1 MTQKHP
7 GRVGTRVDI
16 ARQWDT
22 GVRYCPVEKQVV
34 LRRYWSDPLPS
45 DSTASVEKQS
55 APLSRGRALVRLGSI
70 GVVIL
75 CVVGVFL
82 YLGGWFS
89 PSAVTPARFV
99 DAFERADGVFSG
111 FRRNHAK
118 GVGVSGYFESNGQGA
133 RLSKAVV
140 FRAGRVPV
148 IGRFSFGGGDPNVAD
163 ASTSVRGLALLFRLP
178 DGEEWRTAMVNL
190 PVFPFQTPQDFYD
203 NLVAS
208 QPDPKTGKPDPEKM
222 KAFGASHPATVR
234 AIGIIQSHA
243 PSSGFDNTAFNS
255 LNAFRFIDAAGASIP
270 VRWSLA
276 PAQPF
281 AAATTAPT
289 AQTDKN
295 FMFDALIASI
305 LQHPLQWH
313 LIITIGQPG
322 DPTNDA
328 TMAWPDGRE
337 QVDVGT
343 LTLDHIESEETSP
356 ARDINFDP
364 LVLPSGMAPSDD
376 PLLSARSAIYS
387 QSFTR
392 RAGEAKTPSAISPA
406 EVGK

>member
-1 MTQKHP
+1 M
-7 GRVGTRVDI
+7 
-16 ARQWDT
+16 
-22 GVRYCPVEKQVV
+22 
-34 LRRYWSDPLPS
+34 PS
-45 DSTASVEKQS
+45 DSTAPAEKQP
-55 APLSRGRALVRLGSI
+55 APLSRGSALRRLVSI

-75 CVVGVFL
+75 CVAGGFL
-82 YLGGWFS
+82 CLGGWFS
-89 PSAVTPARFV
+89 PNALTPARFV
-99 DAFERADGVFSG
+99 NAFERTDGVHSG

-118 GVGVSGYFESNGQGA
+118 GVGVSGYFESNGEGA

-140 FRAGRVPV
+140 FKPGRMPV
-148 IGRFSFGGGDPNVAD
+148 IGRFSFGGGVPNVVD
-163 ASTSVRGLALLFRLP
+163 GPNMVRGLGLLFWLP
-178 DGEEWRTAMVNL
+178 DGEEWRTAMINL
-190 PVFPFQTPQDFYD
+190 PVFPFQTPQAFYD

-222 KAFGASHPATVR
+222 AAFAASHPATLR
-234 AIGIIQSHA
+234 ALGIIQSHA
-243 PSSGFDNTAFNS
+243 PSSGFDNTVFNS
-255 LNAFRFIDAAGASIP
+255 LNAFRFIDAAGKSIP
-270 VRWSLA
+270 VRWTLA
-276 PAQPF
+276 PVQPF
-281 AAATTAPT
+281 AAASVAAT

-295 FMFDALIASI
+295 YMFDEFIASI

-328 TMAWPDGRE
+328 TLAWPNGRE

-343 LTLDHIESEETSP
+343 LTLDHIESEESSP

-364 LVLPSGMAPSDD
+364 LVLPSGMALSDD

-392 RAGEAKTPSAISPA
+392 RAGEAKTPSAISTA
-406 EVGK
+406 EVRK

>member
-1 MTQKHP
+1 M
-7 GRVGTRVDI
+7 
-16 ARQWDT
+16 A
-22 GVRYCPVEKQVV
+22 
-34 LRRYWSDPLPS
+34 S
-45 DSTASVEKQS
+45 DSTVSAEKQP
-55 APLSRGRALVRLGSI
+55 APLNSGRALVRAGVI
-70 GVVIL
+70 GVIL
-75 CVVGVFL
+75 LCIAGGFL

-89 PSAVTPARFV
+89 PNALTPARFV
-99 DAFERADGVFSG
+99 DAFERAGGVFAG

-140 FRAGRVPV
+140 FRPGRVPV
-148 IGRFSFGGGDPNVAD
+148 IGRFSFGGGDPHVAD
-163 ASTSVRGLALLFRLP
+163 APNMVRGLGVLFRLP

-222 KAFGASHPATVR
+222 AAFGASHPATVR
-234 AIGIIQSHA
+234 ALGIIQSHA

-255 LNAFRFIDAAGASIP
+255 LNAFRFIDAAGGSIP

-276 PAQPF
+276 PVEAF
-281 AAATTAPT
+281 ARVTAA

-295 FMFDALIASI
+295 YMFDTLIASI
-305 LQHPLQWH
+305 RQHPLQWH
-313 LIITIGQPG
+313 LIVTIGKPE

-328 TMAWPDGRE
+328 TVAWPDGRE

-343 LTLDHIESEETSP
+343 LTLDHIESEETSS

-392 RAGEAKTPSAISPA
+392 RAGETKTPSAISAA

>member
-1 MTQKHP
+1 
-7 GRVGTRVDI
+7 
-16 ARQWDT
+16 
-22 GVRYCPVEKQVV
+22 
-34 LRRYWSDPLPS
+34 LRWHWSDQLPS
-45 DSTASVEKQS
+45 DSTASVEKQP
-55 APLSRGRALVRLGSI
+55 APLSRGRALVRLGGI

-75 CVVGVFL
+75 CIAGGFF

-89 PSAVTPARFV
+89 PNALTPARFV
-99 DAFERADGVFSG
+99 DAFERALGVFPG

-148 IGRFSFGGGDPNVAD
+148 IGRFSFGGGDPNIAD
-163 ASTSVRGLALLFRLP
+163 APNMVRGLGLLFWLP

-190 PVFPFQTPQDFYD
+190 PVFPFQTQQAFYD

-222 KAFGASHPATVR
+222 AAFAASHPATVR
-234 AIGIIQSHA
+234 ALSIIQSHA
-243 PSSGFDNTAFNS
+243 PSSGFDDTAFNS
-255 LNAFRFIDAAGASIP
+255 LNAFRFIDAAGTSIP

-276 PAQPF
+276 PVQPF
-281 AAATTAPT
+281 VAVTTAAT

-295 FMFDALIASI
+295 YMFDALISSI

-313 LIITIGQPG
+313 LIITIGKPG

-328 TMAWPDGRE
+328 TLAWPDQRE
-337 QVDVGT
+337 QVDVGR
-343 LTLDHIESEETSP
+343 LTLNHIESEETSL

-392 RAGEAKTPSAISPA
+392 RSGETKTPSAISAA
-406 EVGK
+406 EVRR

>member
-1 MTQKHP
+1 M
-7 GRVGTRVDI
+7 
-16 ARQWDT
+16 
-22 GVRYCPVEKQVV
+22 
-34 LRRYWSDPLPS
+34 
-45 DSTASVEKQS
+45 
-55 APLSRGRALVRLGSI
+55 
-70 GVVIL
+70 
-75 CVVGVFL
+75 
-82 YLGGWFS
+82 
-89 PSAVTPARFV
+89 
-99 DAFERADGVFSG
+99 
-111 FRRNHAK
+111 
-118 GVGVSGYFESNGQGA
+118 
-133 RLSKAVV
+133 
-140 FRAGRVPV
+140 PV

-281 AAATTAPT
+281 AAASTAPT